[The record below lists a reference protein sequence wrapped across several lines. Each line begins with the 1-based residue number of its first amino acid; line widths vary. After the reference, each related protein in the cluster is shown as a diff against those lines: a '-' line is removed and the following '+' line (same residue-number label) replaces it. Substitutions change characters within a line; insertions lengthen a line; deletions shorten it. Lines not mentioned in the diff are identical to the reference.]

1 MIHYARIMPKFKR
14 IFLEIIIIIIALG
27 FLYFIMKPSAKPKSK
42 QQKQQEIYVAYKRK
56 LDSNLS
62 GIDDRTILIKKKTA
76 LLKSFSA
83 ELHRNLFFDEDE
95 VRELIEKLAKY
106 EVKSGK

>member
-1 MIHYARIMPKFKR
+1 M
-14 IFLEIIIIIIALG
+14 EIIIILISLG
-27 FLYFIMKPSAKPKSK
+27 FLYLILKPKTRLKSK
-42 QQKQQEIYVAYKRK
+42 GQKQIEIFEAYKRK

-62 GIDDRTILIKKKTA
+62 GIEDRTLFIKKKTA

-95 VRELIEKLAKY
+95 VKELIQKLVNY
-106 EVKSGK
+106 EVNSGR